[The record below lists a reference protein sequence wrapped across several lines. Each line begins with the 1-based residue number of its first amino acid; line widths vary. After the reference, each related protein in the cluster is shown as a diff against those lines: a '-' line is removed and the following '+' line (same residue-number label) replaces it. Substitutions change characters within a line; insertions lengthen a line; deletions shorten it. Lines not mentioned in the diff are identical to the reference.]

1 MFFKK
6 KVYLDGAANTPID
19 KKVLKAMRPFLK
31 PGFVGNS
38 MAIHDYGIAASAA
51 IEQARRDIADVLKV
65 KVCQVYFTSGATESN
80 NWVIKSIAEKILR
93 EGNKQKI
100 LCSAVEHASV
110 LNCCKQVEEWGV
122 HVEYI
127 HSNKLLTGDKLSL
140 CFKDFQPFCQ
150 NDDVALICAM
160 AVNNEV
166 GTCSD
171 VADITR
177 EAYKYGIPTLV
188 DCTQAL
194 SLGGTEVELGE
205 LYPWATFFSFSGH
218 KIYGPTGVGC
228 LVSRYLEPLS
238 PLIIGGAQEYGMRGG
253 TMNTAA
259 IVGMAAALKDL
270 HAHPEL
276 QWRYTGLNMLLR
288 EGLWKISKTIHA
300 NDTLCQP
307 NILSLNFSEVL
318 HYNQLA
324 SGFAMH
330 GVAVSA
336 GSACDAQHNEAEG
349 EFNGSHVLKEL
360 GLSEEEIRNT
370 VRVSFTKHTTP
381 RDIKYFLKQV
391 KELIA
396 DEERFKNSSN
406 S

>member
-1 MFFKK
+1 MFFKRR
-6 KVYLDGAANTPID
+6 VYLDGAANTPID
-19 KKVLKAMRPFLK
+19 RKVLKAMKPFLR

-38 MAIHDYGIAASAA
+38 MAIHDYGIAANMA
-51 IEQARRDIADVLKV
+51 IERARRDIAETLKV

-80 NWVIKSIAEKILR
+80 NWVIKSIANKILK

-100 LCSAVEHASV
+100 VCSAVEHASI

-122 HVEYI
+122 HVDYV
-127 HSNKLLTGDKLSL
+127 HPNSTATGDRLSFS
-140 CFKDFQPFCQ
+140 FKDFVPFCGED
-150 NDDVALICAM
+150 NVALICAM

-171 VADITR
+171 IGDITR
-177 EAYKYGIPTLV
+177 EAYKCGIPTLV

-194 SLGGTEVELGE
+194 SLGGADVELGE

-228 LVSRYLEPLS
+228 LVSRYPGLLT
-238 PLIIGGAQEYGMRGG
+238 PLIVGGAQEQGTRGG

-270 HAHPEL
+270 HTHSEL
-276 QWRYTGLNMLLR
+276 QWRYMKLDILLR
-288 EGLWKISKTIHA
+288 QGLWKIDKRIHA

-307 NILSLNFSEVL
+307 NIISLNFSEVL
-318 HYNQLA
+318 NSDQLA
-324 SGFAMH
+324 TGFAMR

-336 GSACDAQHNEAEG
+336 GSACDSQHNEAEG

-360 GLSEEEIRNT
+360 GLSERDIRNT
-370 VRVSFTKHTTP
+370 VRVSFTKHTTA

-391 KELIA
+391 KELIS
-396 DEERFKNSSN
+396 DEEKLKNSSD